1 MCHKTS
7 KIGFLALGIG
17 IGLLI
22 SFLFGGWFLRVLVAA
37 ALSVLGFLLTDCR

>member
-7 KIGFLALGIG
+7 KIGCLVLGIG

-37 ALSVLGFLLTDCR
+37 ALIVLGFLLTDCR

>member
-7 KIGFLALGIG
+7 KIGFLVLGIVLG
-17 IGLLI
+17 MLL

-37 ALSVLGFLLTDCR
+37 ALIVLGFLLTDCR